1 MLPLAVS
8 WKSSGH
14 SARGFYHAAEERLV
28 VTVREGGAFSS
39 YIDAGCVQIDL
50 DGAGGFLGLAVETSR
65 EKWPVESDLW
75 APRIA
80 IPATVRFPSH
90 PLTLSEASLATDP
103 DRQWL
108 RIDLNG
114 GAGSH
119 VIEPCDSVYFE
130 ITDTELTRI
139 WVLHIHEDTDF
150 RELRAWKGQVA

>member
-1 MLPLAVS
+1 MLPLAVD
-8 WKSSGH
+8 WKASGH
-14 SARGFYHAAEERLV
+14 AARGFYHPEEERLV

-50 DGAGGFLGLAVETSR
+50 DQTGGFLGLAVESSR
-65 EKWPVESDLW
+65 ERWPVESDLW
-75 APRIA
+75 APRVA

-90 PLTLSEASLATDP
+90 PLILAEAALATDP

-119 VIEPCDSVYFE
+119 VIEPCESVYFE
-130 ITDTELTRI
+130 IAGTELTRI
-139 WVLHIHEDTDF
+139 WVLHIREDHDF
-150 RELRAWKGQVA
+150 REWKAWKGKVS